1 MISVTTDIIV
11 GSNNFGTSFVV
22 DDVIQAAEWIDKNVD
37 IRFYDIKAN
46 GNIVFVNL
54 YNAPNQYATALTDN
68 ATDAIA
74 LEQLLLQIKD
84 NRIGQ

>member
-1 MISVTTDIIV
+1 MISVSTDIIV
-11 GSNNFGTSFVV
+11 GSNNLGTSFVV
-22 DDVIQAAEWIDKNVD
+22 DDVIQAAEWIDRNVD

-46 GNIVFVNL
+46 GNIVSVNL

-68 ATDAIA
+68 VTDAIA

-84 NRIGQ
+84 DRIGH